1 MGSKQRHRRERQA
14 GVQQEQQQ
22 GELEQQQ
29 HVQAEQQHNS
39 QQAPPLVDPD
49 LCRAHVQAL
58 RSTLANISAVLK
70 MNDLLTHPD
79 IEQQAAEAYAA
90 AGVAPVLAVVLRVHT
105 SGTLSPL
112 SRSIALG
119 LIGAITAVA
128 QAVPATHADLQA
140 AGACEGLTSALRA

>member
-1 MGSKQRHRRERQA
+1 MGRKQRHRRERQA

-58 RSTLANISAVLK
+58 RSNLAN
-70 MNDLLTHPD
+70 P
-79 IEQQAAEAYAA
+79 
-90 AGVAPVLAVVLRVHT
+90 
-105 SGTLSPL
+105 
-112 SRSIALG
+112 
-119 LIGAITAVA
+119 
-128 QAVPATHADLQA
+128 
-140 AGACEGLTSALRA
+140 